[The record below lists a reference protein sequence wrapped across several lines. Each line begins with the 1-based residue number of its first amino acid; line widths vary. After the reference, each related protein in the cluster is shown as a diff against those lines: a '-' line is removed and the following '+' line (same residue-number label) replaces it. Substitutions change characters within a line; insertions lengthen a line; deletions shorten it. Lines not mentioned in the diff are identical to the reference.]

1 MSKTKI
7 EWTDYTWNPISGCTK
22 VSQGCKNC
30 YAERFAGRRLKP
42 FDTMVPR
49 LLSAQPP
56 RPREFRDV
64 QFHPESF
71 KRLNKIPS
79 GSKVFVCSISD
90 LFHDDVNDEWIDKI
104 FQEFYDYQDERKK
117 GRKELIFQVLTKRP
131 KRALKYLTDRQYYLP
146 NVWIGTSVED
156 QETADE
162 RIPILMKIPAAVKF
176 LSIEPM
182 LGPIDIL
189 ESMSIG
195 LDAATEY
202 FLKHGL
208 PKVGIANL
216 DWIICGGESGPGAR
230 PMASDWV
237 RSIRDVC
244 LKYKYPFF
252 FKQWGEF
259 IPKDQIIDW
268 DKSDLYA
275 KMDFIK
281 QGKKHT
287 GNILDGV
294 VYNEF
299 PKV

>member
-1 MSKTKI
+1 MAKSKI

-22 VSQGCKNC
+22 ISQGCKNC

-42 FDTMVPR
+42 FNTTVFSGFS
-49 LLSAQPP
+49 LSQ
-56 RPREFRDV
+56 RPRKFTDIE
-64 QFHPESF
+64 FHPESF
-71 KRLNKIPS
+71 KRLKKIPN

-90 LFHDDVNDEWIDKI
+90 LFHDLVKDVWLDNI
-104 FQEFYDYQDERKK
+104 FREFEYNRD
-117 GRKELIFQVLTKRP
+117 LIFQVLTKRP
-131 KRALKYLTDRQYYLP
+131 QRALEYLMKKQLKYLP

-162 RIPILMKIPAAVKF
+162 RIPILMKIPAALKF

-182 LGPIDIL
+182 LGPVDIL
-189 ESMSIG
+189 GSMANG
-195 LDAATEY
+195 LDVEHFIEY
-202 FLKHGL
+202 GSISRE
-208 PKVGIANL
+208 GIAKI

-237 RSIRDVC
+237 RSIRDLC
-244 LKYKYPFF
+244 LDYKIPFF
-252 FKQWGEF
+252 FKQWGEY
-259 IPKDQIIDW
+259 IPKDQIIDY

-294 VYNEF
+294 VYNQF
-299 PKV
+299 PQV